1 MSMTQNLIT
10 LNLSADQLAAVDRAL
25 FDLESQLTTLIALN
39 VDQRRSLRR
48 MGVKSEAFCRKTL
61 SLLEQNPQ
69 VVPPS
74 MALPNAQADLSSLD
88 QLRPRVLRL
97 KRLSE
102 RAVDTQ
108 IALGSDVMM
117 TALQGYA
124 LLKVAGKNQGLEG
137 LRRSLGAQFT
147 KTSRTAEPEAA

>member
-1 MSMTQNLIT
+1 MSMTQNLVT
-10 LNLSADQLAAVDRAL
+10 LNLSDDQLAAVDQAL

-74 MALPNAQADLSSLD
+74 MALTNAQADLSSLD

-97 KRLSE
+97 RRLSE
-102 RAVDTQ
+102 RATDTQ
-108 IALGSDVMM
+108 VALGSDVMM

-147 KTSRTAEPEAA
+147 KTARAAEPEAA

>member
-1 MSMTQNLIT
+1 
-10 LNLSADQLAAVDRAL
+10 VDRAL

-147 KTSRTAEPEAA
+147 KTSRAAEPEAA